1 MSSQSVRVRIEVE
14 RLGSLRAELKR
25 FLAPLTF
32 DEVVRTLPLS
42 GPAARWEHAV
52 YFPVELR
59 RGAEKTIYSISP
71 GDILYWASGPA
82 IVLVIRKGPIPPHS
96 VKLGVMLDDCTV
108 LENVRPGDRIAIVR
122 ERE

>member
-14 RLGSLRAELKR
+14 RIGSLRAELKR

-32 DEVVRTLPLS
+32 DEVVRMLPLS
-42 GPAARWEHAV
+42 GPAAKWEHAV

-59 RGAEKTIYSISP
+59 RGAEKTVYSISP

-96 VKLGVMLDDCTV
+96 VKLGVVLDDCTV
-108 LENVRPGDRIAIVR
+108 LERVRPGDRIAILR
-122 ERE
+122 EQQ